1 MNKKIIT
8 GAVSA
13 AVLSL
18 SGVVY
23 ADTTSDLVN
32 ALVTKGVLTEE
43 EGALLSKGHD
53 KKKANTPVLTN
64 KGGKFKLQSADG
76 KNEIAL
82 TGRMHFDYR
91 NSDLDENDFG
101 DGDGHNEEYDIDGK
115 STSASEFEMRRARIG
130 IKGKLDGMWKY
141 DVVLN
146 ANGKSG
152 NNLDTASLTWA
163 AMKPFQIQV
172 GRFKQAFNLEGL
184 TSSND
189 IDFNER
195 SFMNQISPHKKLGI
209 AFKGTPTKGMTYAVT
224 KYQEGYKNNV
234 VEEENNY
241 SGRLTYNWAEANKIK
256 DSIFHVGIAGFT
268 EDYSQKAKT
277 SSNGNSAQS
286 AYSVTQSA
294 SSTVTSVTGG
304 TDFATTHSRLFKF
317 KSAGRGYSPLAA
329 LDVQGEYLT
338 GGGASEHAKSAVHHE
353 NRFAAL
359 EGIFAK
365 GPFKLQA
372 EYGRGKF
379 EGKNEIQ
386 GNGAEADVEI
396 GYISANYILT
406 GEHYSKSYKGG
417 KMKGIKVKNPFDFE
431 KGTGTGAFEI
441 GARYEYLGIDDAKVT
456 NVSGYDENRARGAWD
471 CPAGTSAAS
480 GTSATYGTGTGAT
493 GTLNGCDLD
502 IHQYTIGLKWIA
514 NPNVLAKVSLTYSDY
529 GEDLIAP
536 DFADSGESFDSET
549 LLQTRVQWMF

>member
-53 KKKANTPVLTN
+53 KKKANTPVLSN
-64 KGGKFKLQSADG
+64 KGGKFSIQSADG

-91 NSDLDENDFG
+91 NSDLDDKDFG
-101 DGDGHNEEYDIDGK
+101 NDTTDEYDVDTK
-115 STSASEFEMRRARIG
+115 STSPNEFEMRRARIG
-130 IKGKLDGMWKY
+130 IKGKLDGVWKY
-141 DVVLN
+141 DIVLN
-146 ANGKSG
+146 GVGKST
-152 NNLDTASLTWA
+152 NVLDTASLTWA

-189 IDFNER
+189 IDFVER
-195 SFMNQISPHKKLGI
+195 SFMNQISPHKKLGV

-224 KYQEGYKNNV
+224 KYQEGFSNNDV
-234 VEEENNY
+234 MDENNY

-256 DSIFHVGIAGFT
+256 DSIFHVGVAGFS
-268 EDYSQKAKT
+268 EDYSLTPKS
-277 SSNGNSAQS
+277 SSNG
-286 AYSVTQSA
+286 
-294 SSTVTSVTGG
+294 G
-304 TDFATTHSRLFKF
+304 TTTHGTIFKF
-317 KSAGRGYSPLAA
+317 KSAGRGFSPLAKM
-329 LDVQGEYLT
+329 DVQGQNVT
-338 GGGASEHAKSAVHHE
+338 DSISGKSKSNLHVE
-353 NRFAAL
+353 NKFAAL

-372 EYGRGKF
+372 EYGQGSF
-379 EGKNEIQ
+379 EGANEIS
-386 GNGAEADVEI
+386 GGGAEADVKI
-396 GYISANYILT
+396 GYISANYVLT
-406 GEHYSKSYKGG
+406 GEHYAKSYKGG

-431 KGTGTGAFEI
+431 KGTGTGAWEI
-441 GARYEYLGIDDAKVT
+441 GARYEYLGIDDMKT
-456 NVSGYDENRARGAWD
+456 NNPEAAQQNNRFRGAFD
-471 CPAGTSAAS
+471 CGATADTYGDGVGTSLS
-480 GTSATYGTGTGAT
+480 
-493 GTLNGCDLD
+493 GCDTS
-502 IHQYTIGLKWIA
+502 INQYTLGVKWLA
-514 NPNVLAKVSLTYSDY
+514 NQNVMAKASLTYADY
-529 GEDLIAP
+529 GEELMPADIAG
-536 DFADSGESFDSET
+536 AETFDSET
-549 LLQTRVQWMF
+549 MLHTRIQWMF

>member
-1 MNKKIIT
+1 MNNKILT

-23 ADTTSDLVN
+23 ADTTEDLVN

-53 KKKANTPVLTN
+53 KKKANTPVVTN
-64 KGGKFKLQSADG
+64 KGGKFSIQSADG

-91 NSDLDENDFG
+91 NSDLDDSDFG
-101 DGDGHNEEYDIDGK
+101 NGDGVNEDYDIDTK

-130 IKGKLDGMWKY
+130 LKGKLHGMWKY

-146 ANGKSG
+146 GVSKSS
-152 NNLDTASLTWA
+152 NVLDTASLTWA
-163 AMKPFQIQV
+163 AKKPFQIQF

-209 AFKGTPTKGMTYAVT
+209 AFKGEPTKGMTYAVT
-224 KYQEGYKNNV
+224 KYQEAYSNDV
-234 VEEENNY
+234 VENEKNY

-256 DSIFHVGIAGFT
+256 DSIFHVGIAGFS
-268 EDYSQKAKT
+268 EDYTARPKT
-277 SSNGNSAQS
+277 SSNGTSANTVS
-286 AYSVTQSA
+286 FGTDGT
-294 SSTVTSVTGG
+294 TVTSVVSS
-304 TDFATTHSRLFKF
+304 ATTHSRLFNF

-338 GGGASEHAKSAVHHE
+338 GGGASEKGKTGVHHE

-365 GPFKLQA
+365 GPFKIQG
-372 EYGRGKF
+372 EWGKGRF
-379 EGKNEIQ
+379 EGTNEIR

-396 GYISANYILT
+396 GYISANYMLT

-417 KMKGIKVKNPFDFE
+417 KMKGIKIKNPFDFE
-431 KGTGTGAFEI
+431 NGTGTGAWEI
-441 GARYEYLGIDDAKVT
+441 GARYEYLGIDDAKIT
-456 NVSGYDENRARGAWD
+456 NTASSTFDETRARGAWD
-471 CPAGTSAAS
+471 CGA
-480 GTSATYGTGTGAT
+480 TSATYGTGTVGSNPLA
-493 GTLNGCDLD
+493 GCDLEVN
-502 IHQYTIGLKWIA
+502 QYTVGVKWIA
-514 NPNVLAKVSLTYSDY
+514 NPNVLAKMSLTYADY
-529 GEDLIAP
+529 GENLIAP
-536 DFADSGESFDSET
+536 DISGSGEKFDSET
-549 LLQTRVQWMF
+549 LLQTRIQWMF

>member
-1 MNKKIIT
+1 MLT

-18 SGVVY
+18 SGMVY
-23 ADTTSDLVN
+23 ADTTEDLVN

-53 KKKANTPVLTN
+53 KKKANTPIVTN
-64 KGGKFKLQSADG
+64 KGGKFSIQSADG

-91 NSDLDENDFG
+91 NSDLDEGDFG
-101 DGDGHNEEYDIDGK
+101 NDLNDNYDVDGK
-115 STSASEFEMRRARIG
+115 STSPSEFEMRRARIG

-146 ANGKSG
+146 GVGKST
-152 NNLDTASLTWA
+152 NVLDTASLTWA
-163 AMKPFQIQV
+163 AQKPFQIQF

-195 SFMNQISPHKKLGI
+195 SFMNQISPHKKLGV
-209 AFKGTPTKGMTYAVT
+209 AFKGEPTKGMTYAVT
-224 KYQEGYKNNV
+224 KYQEGYSNDV
-234 VEEENNY
+234 VEDESNY

-268 EDYSQKAKT
+268 EDYAARPKT
-277 SSNGNSAQS
+277 SSNGPSA
-286 AYSVTQSA
+286 
-294 SSTVTSVTGG
+294 
-304 TDFATTHSRLFKF
+304 TDATTHSRLFQF

-338 GGGASEHAKSAVHHE
+338 NGGASEKGKYAVHHE
-353 NRFAAL
+353 NNFAAL

-365 GPFKLQA
+365 GPFKLQG
-372 EYGRGKF
+372 EWGKGSF
-379 EGKNEIQ
+379 EGKNTVS
-386 GNGAEADVEI
+386 GNYAEADVEI

-431 KGTGTGAFEI
+431 NGTGTGAWEI
-441 GARYEYLGIDDAKVT
+441 GFRYEYLGIDDAKVKHVH
-456 NVSGYDENRARGAWD
+456 NYDESRARGAWD
-471 CPAGTSAAS
+471 CNSTA
-480 GTSATYGTGTGAT
+480 SATYGTGSSGS
-493 GTLNGCDLD
+493 LSGCDLD
-502 IHQYTIGLKWIA
+502 INQYTVGLKWIA
-514 NPNVLAKVSLTYSDY
+514 NPNVLAKMSLTYSDY
-529 GEDLIAP
+529 GQDLVAP
-536 DFADSGESFDSET
+536 DFSGSGEKFDSET
-549 LLQTRVQWMF
+549 LLQTRIQWMF

>member
-1 MNKKIIT
+1 MNNKILT

-18 SGVVY
+18 SGLVY
-23 ADTTSDLVN
+23 ADTTEDLVN

-53 KKKANTPVLTN
+53 KKKANTPVVTN
-64 KGGKFKLQSADG
+64 KGGKFSIQSADG

-91 NSDLDENDFG
+91 NSDLDDSDFG
-101 DGDGHNEEYDIDGK
+101 TDIEADHWDIDGK

-152 NNLDTASLTWA
+152 KNLDTASLTWA
-163 AMKPFQIQV
+163 AKKPFQIQF

-189 IDFNER
+189 IDLVER

-209 AFKGTPTKGMTYAVT
+209 AFKGEPTKGMTYAVT
-224 KYQEGYKNNV
+224 KYQEGYTNDTI
-234 VEEENNY
+234 EDENNY
-241 SGRLTYNWAEANKIK
+241 SGRLTYNWAEANKVK
-256 DSIFHVGIAGFT
+256 DSIFHVGIAGFS
-268 EDYSQKAKT
+268 EDYSARPKT
-277 SSNGNSAQS
+277 SSNGS
-286 AYSVTQSA
+286 SA
-294 SSTVTSVTGG
+294 SFAGG
-304 TDFATTHSRLFKF
+304 DYGATTHSSLFKF

-329 LDVQGEYLT
+329 IQVQGEDLRA
-338 GGGASEHAKSAVHHE
+338 GGASQKGKMANHHE

-372 EYGRGKF
+372 EYGQGSF
-379 EGKNEIQ
+379 EGTNEV
-386 GNGAEADVEI
+386 GGDAAEADVKI
-396 GYISANYILT
+396 GYISAGYILT

-431 KGTGTGAFEI
+431 NGTGTGAWEVV
-441 GARYEYLGIDDAKVT
+441 ARYEYLGVDDVKLT
-456 NVSGYDENRARGAWD
+456 SGNAGGNESRLRGAFD
-471 CPAGTSAAS
+471 CGIAA
-480 GTSATYGTGTGAT
+480 ADTYKTDNVGTGSA
-493 GTLNGCDLD
+493 CDLD
-502 IHQYTIGLKWIA
+502 VNQYTVGLKWIA
-514 NPNVLAKVSLTYSDY
+514 NPNVLAKVSLTYSDF
-529 GEDLIAP
+529 GEKVLAP
-536 DFADSGESFDSET
+536 DMDSTNSFDSET

>member
-1 MNKKIIT
+1 MNNKIIT

-18 SGVVY
+18 SGMVY
-23 ADTTSDLVN
+23 ADTTEDLVN

-53 KKKANTPVLTN
+53 KKKANTPVVKN
-64 KGGKFKLQSADG
+64 KGGKFSIQSADG

-91 NSDLDENDFG
+91 NSDLDDGDFG
-101 DGDGHNEEYDIDGK
+101 DGDGMNEDYDIDTK

-152 NNLDTASLTWA
+152 KNLDTASLTWA
-163 AMKPFQIQV
+163 AMKPFQIQF

-195 SFMNQISPHKKLGI
+195 SFMNQISPHKKLGV
-209 AFKGTPTKGMTYAVT
+209 AFKGVPTKGMTYAVT
-224 KYQEGYKNNV
+224 KYQEGYTNDV
-234 VEEENNY
+234 VEDENNY

-256 DSIFHVGIAGFT
+256 DSIFHVGIAGFS
-268 EDYSQKAKT
+268 EDYAARPKT
-277 SSNGNSAQS
+277 SSNGP
-286 AYSVTQSA
+286 
-294 SSTVTSVTGG
+294 SSTT
-304 TDFATTHSRLFKF
+304 ATTHSRLFKF

-329 LDVQGEYLT
+329 LDVQGDYLT
-338 GGGASEHAKSAVHHE
+338 HGGASQKGKTAVHHE

-365 GPFKLQA
+365 GPFKLQG

-379 EGKNEIQ
+379 EGQNENR
-386 GNGAEADVEI
+386 GTGAEADVEI
-396 GYISANYILT
+396 GYISANYMLT

-417 KMKGIKVKNPFDFE
+417 KMKGIKIKNPFDFE
-431 KGTGTGAFEI
+431 NGTGTGAWEI
-441 GARYEYLGIDDAKVT
+441 GARYEYLGIDDAKIT
-456 NVSGYDENRARGAWD
+456 NASGYDENRARGAWD
-471 CPAGTSAAS
+471 CGT
-480 GTSATYGTGTGAT
+480 TSATYGTGTVGSN
-493 GTLNGCDLD
+493 TLAGCDVD
-502 IHQYTIGLKWIA
+502 INQYTIGLKWIA
-514 NPNVLAKVSLTYSDY
+514 NQNVLAKMSLTYSDY
-529 GEDLIAP
+529 GENLIAP
-536 DFADSGESFDSET
+536 DISGSGESFDSET
-549 LLQTRVQWMF
+549 LLQTRIQWMF

>member
-53 KKKANTPVLTN
+53 KKKANTPVLSN
-64 KGGKFKLQSADG
+64 KGGKFIMQSADG

-91 NSDLDENDFG
+91 NSNLDDSDFG
-101 DGDGHNEEYDIDGK
+101 KTDADDYDIDTK
-115 STSASEFEMRRARIG
+115 STSPSEFEMRRARIG
-130 IKGKLDGMWKY
+130 IKGKLDGIWKY

-152 NNLDTASLTWA
+152 NNLDTASLTFA
-163 AMKPFQIQV
+163 AMKPFQIQF

-189 IDFNER
+189 IDLVER

-234 VEEENNY
+234 MEDEKNY
-241 SGRLTYNWAEANKIK
+241 SGRVTYNWAEANKIK

-268 EDYSQKAKT
+268 EDYSARPKT
-277 SSNGNSAQS
+277 SSNG
-286 AYSVTQSA
+286 YT
-294 SSTVTSVTGG
+294 TSEAVSDG
-304 TDFATTHSRLFKF
+304 ATTHSTLFKF

-329 LDVQGEYLT
+329 IQVQGQDLT
-338 GGGASEHAKSAVHHE
+338 NGGASQYGKTANHHE

-372 EYGRGKF
+372 EYGQGKF
-379 EGKNEIQ
+379 EGKNEVS
-386 GNGAEADVEI
+386 GDAAEADVKI
-396 GYISANYILT
+396 GYISAGYILT

-417 KMKGIKVKNPFDFE
+417 KMKGIKIKNPFDFE
-431 KGTGTGAFEI
+431 KGTGNGAWEVV
-441 GARYEYLGIDDAKVT
+441 ARYERLEVDDIKLSAGGAGDESRLRGAFDCGGTVRDTYKIG
-456 NVSGYDENRARGAWD
+456 SGYN
-471 CPAGTSAAS
+471 T
-480 GTSATYGTGTGAT
+480 
-493 GTLNGCDLD
+493 GCDLEVN
-502 IHQYTIGLKWIA
+502 QYTLGLKWIA
-514 NPNVLAKVSLTYSDY
+514 NQNVLAKVSLTHSDY
-529 GEDLIAP
+529 GQDIMAP
-536 DFADSGESFDSET
+536 DVASNEKFDSET
-549 LLQTRVQWMF
+549 LLQTRIQWMF

>member
-23 ADTTSDLVN
+23 ADTTGDLVN

-64 KGGKFKLQSADG
+64 KGGKFKIQSADG

-91 NSDLDENDFG
+91 NSDLDEDDFG
-101 DGDGHNEEYDIDGK
+101 NDSHEDKYDIDGK

-152 NNLDTASLTWA
+152 KNLDTASLTWA
-163 AMKPFQIQV
+163 AMKPFQIQF

-189 IDFNER
+189 IDFVER
-195 SFMNQISPHKKLGI
+195 SFMNQISPHKKLGVAI
-209 AFKGTPTKGMTYAVT
+209 KGSPTKGLNYAVT
-224 KYQEGYKNNV
+224 KYQEGYSNDV
-234 VEEENNY
+234 IEDENNY

-256 DSIFHVGIAGFT
+256 DSIFHVGVAGFT
-268 EDYSQKAKT
+268 EDYAQRPKT
-277 SSNGNSAQS
+277 SSNGTSA
-286 AYSVTQSA
+286 AE
-294 SSTVTSVTGG
+294 
-304 TDFATTHSRLFKF
+304 ATTHSRLFKF

-329 LDVQGEYLT
+329 IDIQGEDIAN
-338 GGGASEHAKSAVHHE
+338 GGASTKGKTAVRHE
-353 NRFAAL
+353 NRFAAV

-365 GPFKLQA
+365 GPFKLQG
-372 EYGRGKF
+372 EWGQGTF
-379 EGKNEIQ
+379 EGTNEGAQ
-386 GNGAEADVEI
+386 GGSGEADVEI
-396 GYISANYILT
+396 GYISANYVLT

-431 KGTGTGAFEI
+431 NGTGSGAWELGF
-441 GARYEYLGIDDAKVT
+441 RYEYLGIDDVKLSQSSSAHGAET
-456 NVSGYDENRARGAWD
+456 RLRGAWD
-471 CPAGTSAAS
+471 CGGSS
-480 GTSATYGTGTGAT
+480 ISDSYKGTGA
-493 GTLNGCDLD
+493 GCDLD
-502 IHQYTIGLKWIA
+502 INQYTVGLKWIA

-529 GEDLIAP
+529 GQDVKAP
-536 DFADSGESFDSET
+536 DFGTKTNTFDSET
-549 LLQTRVQWMF
+549 LLHTRIQWMF